1 MVVARL
7 FASLALSLAQGAA
20 VGLALL
26 HAVPAQADDVLEGT
40 PVVRRNSLYRAGRQE
55 IGVVFGTS
63 LGDPFVRNLV
73 PGAHYD
79 AHLTDWLSIG
89 ADLLVGIGVDTGM
102 KAEITTKVGKHNET
116 FDMQTSRLAL
126 LAGGHASVA
135 PMSGKFMLLASLPL
149 HWDLHVNLGAGV
161 ASTPGITA
169 SSGGKAPP
177 TFSVAPWV
185 GGGGRIFLSRVLAVT
200 ADLNSW
206 FISRTLSVDRNNQP
220 PGAAFAGQLVFTA
233 GVSFFVPPDLRRA
246 E

>member
-1 MVVARL
+1 MIVARP
-7 FASLALSLAQGAA
+7 FALLVVGCARAA
-20 VGLALL
+20 VLGLALL
-26 HAVPAQADDVLEGT
+26 AAVPAQADDVLEGT

-63 LGDPFVRNLV
+63 LGDPFVRNLL

-79 AHLTDWLSIG
+79 AHLTDWLAIG
-89 ADLLVGIGVDTGM
+89 ADLLVGIGLDTGM
-102 KAEITTKVGKHNET
+102 KTEVTTKVGKHNET

-126 LAGGHASVA
+126 MAGGHASVA

-185 GGGGRIFLSRVLAVT
+185 GGGWRIFLSRVLAVT

-206 FISRTLSVDRNNQP
+206 SISRTLSVDRNNQP

-233 GVSFFVPPDLRRA
+233 GVSFFVPPDLKRA

>member
-1 MVVARL
+1 MNLLRTTALRQIVLARALTVAVCM
-7 FASLALSLAQGAA
+7 GIAA
-20 VGLALL
+20 P
-26 HAVPAQADDVLEGT
+26 AVADDVLEGT

-63 LGDPFVRNLV
+63 LGDPFVRNLL

-79 AHLTDWLSIG
+79 AHLTDWLAIG
-89 ADLLVGIGVDTGM
+89 ADLVVGIGLDTGM
-102 KAEITTKVGKHNET
+102 KGEISAKVSKHNET

-126 LAGGHASVA
+126 MAGGHASIA

-149 HWDLHVNLGAGV
+149 HWDLHVNLGAGL

-233 GVSFFVPPDLRRA
+233 GVSFFVPPDLKRA